1 MRHLTKTLSILAGAI
16 ILLTSCDK
24 DQDSNNTNSVNPEV
38 PSNNMQAIQSYFLNN
53 MENTKQSFT
62 IDASSGGALTSSSG
76 SQITF
81 SGNSF
86 IDGMGQEVTGNIT
99 IEFIEIFD
107 KSDMLRLN
115 KPTMG
120 VLPNGAQ
127 RPLVSG
133 GEFQIKAFQNGTEL
147 SLKAGSTYSLVSNAP
162 AGIANP
168 DMQLFYGQED
178 GDTLTWFSQDTLSN
192 VGVFAEGNQYYSYL
206 DSLNWINCDYFMNYN
221 GPLTTVS
228 AELPSGFTNN
238 NAMLFMSFDGLNSI
252 TQIYGFENNAFTTG
266 PYYEVPVGT
275 EVHFIAV
282 TIINDQPHTAIV
294 GATISD
300 GHLEIM
306 PELTQTTD
314 AQLAADILDLP

>member
-1 MRHLTKTLSILAGAI
+1 MRHLTKTLSILAGAAF
-16 ILLTSCDK
+16 LLASCDK
-24 DQDSNNTNSVNPEV
+24 NQDSNNPNPVV
-38 PSNNMQAIQSYFLNN
+38 PENNIQAIQSYFSNN
-53 MENTKQSFT
+53 MENIKQSFT
-62 IDASSGGALTSSSG
+62 IDASSGGSLTSSSG

-81 SGNSF
+81 YGNSF
-86 IDGMGQEVTGNIT
+86 INGMGQDVTGNIS

-133 GEFQIKAFQNGTEL
+133 GEFQIKAFQNGSEL

-162 AGIANP
+162 SGVANP
-168 DMQLFYGQED
+168 DMQLFYGEED
-178 GDTLTWFSQDTLSN
+178 GDTLTWFTQDTLN
-192 VGVFAEGNQYYSYL
+192 NAGVFAEGNQYYSYL
-206 DSLNWINCDYFMNYN
+206 DALNWINCDYFMNYN

-228 AELPSGFTNN
+228 AQLPSGFTNN

-252 TQIYGFENNAFTTG
+252 TQIYGFENGVFTTG

-294 GATISD
+294 SATIGD

-306 PELTQTTD
+306 PELIQTTD
-314 AQLAADILDLP
+314 VQLAADILDLP